1 MAAGSALAGVA
12 VPAVHAA
19 EDNTIRVALIGCGGR
34 GTGAAGDALSTRQGP
49 IKLVAMADVFED
61 RLCSS
66 YDTLVKEHQ
75 DKVDV
80 SCEHKFIGFD
90 AYKNAMDFLKPG
102 DVVILATPPAFRWVH
117 FTYAIQK
124 GLHTFMEKPVTVDGP
139 TTRKMLALG
148 EEAKK
153 KNLKVGVGL
162 MCRHCEARGELFNR
176 INDGEIGD
184 IVMLRAYRQTGP
196 VGSAL
201 TGPKPDG
208 ISELLYQIKRFHG
221 FLWASGGCF
230 SDFLIHNIDECC
242 WMKGAWPV
250 SAKGSGARCYRGD
263 YIDQNFDTY
272 SVEYT
277 FADGSKMFLEGR
289 NIDGCNQEFASYAH
303 GTKGSAVISSNSHSP
318 ARCRIY
324 KGQNMRRRRH
334 HVGVPPA
341 RAEPVPGRMGRPDP
355 RHPQRQALQRSEARG
370 RGQPGHLDGPHGRT
384 HRAGRHVRRHAQL
397 QVRVCPRRRQADDDQ
412 PGAAPGRQADQA
424 LSGPAARDH
433 QGPGIPGVRKSTSK
447 GWQRIPVH
455 RRRRPAPGGSR
466 RWTSSAAIRSPACS
480 SSTSWVGLRPFP
492 KYSSITTA
500 CRISAM
506 LIRSCRVSCSRP
518 GFRIG

>member
-1 MAAGSALAGVA
+1 MTEPNPTTSRRGFLGTTGLAAAGSALAGVA
-12 VPAVHAA
+12 IPAVHAA

-49 IKLVAMADVFED
+49 IKLTAMADVFED
-61 RLCSS
+61 RLSSS
-66 YDTLVKEHQ
+66 YETLVKEYK

-90 AYKNAMDFLKPG
+90 AYKNAMDSLKPG

-139 TTRKMLALG
+139 TTRRMIALG

-162 MCRHCEARGELFNR
+162 MCRHCEARGELLNR
-176 INDGEIGD
+176 INDGAIGD

-208 ISELLYQIKRFHG
+208 ISELLYQIKRFHA

-242 WMKGAWPV
+242 WMKGGWPI

-324 KGQNMRRRRH
+324 KGQNMRRSDMTWAFPQPEPNPYQVEWDDLIHAIRKDKLYNEVKR
-334 HVGVPPA
+334 G
-341 RAEPVPGRMGRPDP
+341 AEASLVTSMGRMAAHTGQIVTFDDMLNCKCEFAPEVDKLTMTSP
-355 RHPQRQALQRSEARG
+355 APLQVDKLTKRYPAP
-370 RGQPGHLDGPHGRT
+370 QPGIVTDREYL
-384 HRAGRHVRRHAQL
+384 A
-397 QVRVCPRRRQADDDQ
+397 
-412 PGAAPGRQADQA
+412 
-424 LSGPAARDH
+424 
-433 QGPGIPGVRKSTSK
+433 
-447 GWQRIPVH
+447 
-455 RRRRPAPGGSR
+455 
-466 RWTSSAAIRSPACS
+466 
-480 SSTSWVGLRPFP
+480 
-492 KYSSITTA
+492 
-500 CRISAM
+500 
-506 LIRSCRVSCSRP
+506 
-518 GFRIG
+518 